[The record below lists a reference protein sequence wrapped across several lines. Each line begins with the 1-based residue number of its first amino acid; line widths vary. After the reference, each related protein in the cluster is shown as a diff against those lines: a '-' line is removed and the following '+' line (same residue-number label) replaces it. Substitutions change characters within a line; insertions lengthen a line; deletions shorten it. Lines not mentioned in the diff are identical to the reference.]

1 MRGFD
6 DHISTAA
13 YRGSP
18 SGTRTLRG
26 DPEDVEHDSIGDHGE
41 IVFLEF
47 QIVIDLS
54 NFLSYY
60 NAKNLE
66 EYGAEIDMIEE
77 TIHQCRVAIR
87 NEKSRR
93 FLQDDIQRMTDKNT
107 EKTMQKHAFKLKRR
121 RSLLRKAT
129 PYQMQSKDS
138 IGH

>member
-1 MRGFD
+1 MPYSLKQLDQRYQNVCD
-6 DHISTAA
+6 NLKDAKE
-13 YRGSP
+13 Y
-18 SGTRTLRG
+18 TLQHLKTTIQM
-26 DPEDVEHDSIGDHGE
+26 D
-41 IVFLEF
+41 LEAF
-47 QIVIDLS
+47 FNDLH
-54 NFLSYY
+54 
-60 NAKNLE
+60 AKNLE